1 MVCTAFTTKYNN
13 QGSLGNKA
21 LLSEIAPS
29 VRVPSPIDSTRTAR
43 RVTYAY
49 DADSDLE
56 ECEIEHPIT
65 NANVPATEATSSKQ
79 APNALAREST
89 LSFVVSLCSLLTV
102 ATDTSKT
109 SVLNLSDSDVT
120 SLDGFGSETGLS
132 EILQNPTIGGP
143 SSEARVSPK
152 PSLSVETTE
161 AVLTWRNEQDSE
173 HKDATP
179 RDVCITFHDYTRRS
193 S

>member
-1 MVCTAFTTKYNN
+1 M
-13 QGSLGNKA
+13 
-21 LLSEIAPS
+21 
-29 VRVPSPIDSTRTAR
+29 
-43 RVTYAY
+43 TYAY

-56 ECEIEHPIT
+56 ECETEHPIT
-65 NANVPATEATSSKQ
+65 NANVPATEAAASKQ
-79 APNALAREST
+79 VPNTPAP
-89 LSFVVSLCSLLTV
+89 
-102 ATDTSKT
+102 TDTSKT

-132 EILQNPTIGGP
+132 EILHDPTIGGP

-173 HKDATP
+173 HKDATQEMLP
-179 RDVCITFHDYTRRS
+179 SIFLVGHRLLWKTSPPYHQQ
-193 S
+193 